1 MHGERIRQARELSA
15 LTQLELARRSG
26 VAQSAI
32 AQIEAGVYVPSDSV
46 LQAIALQ
53 TGFDIGF
60 LRQEKP
66 PAEFPIGSCLYRA
79 QAKVSPKDKARAHRI
94 AQLIFEVVLAMR
106 SKLRDVPALIPR
118 TSEPPEVAAQ
128 IARASLGFSPES
140 PIPNLMGAI
149 ERAGVLVLKLPVVVK
164 GFDGFSSWVGL
175 NHDIPVICL
184 LSGSK
189 GYRQRFTLG
198 EELCHLIK
206 HNPLRC
212 TVADADDEARQ
223 FVGELLLPEDVV
235 REEIS
240 EPITLS
246 SLWPHRQRHMVSLQ
260 FLIRRVLNLD
270 MISPNQYK
278 YLNMQISTRGWKQEE
293 PGDAAIIQEQPKML
307 AKMIEVVYGT
317 PPDFRR
323 IKQDTGGVPIPL
335 LRSLLGFTTLDDPE
349 PSRKI
354 LHFQKRA
361 S

>member
-1 MHGERIRQARELSA
+1 MHGERIRQARELAA
-15 LTQLELARRSG
+15 LTQIDLARRSG
-26 VAQSAI
+26 IAQSAI

-46 LQAIALQ
+46 LEALALQ
-53 TGFDIGF
+53 TGFDVGF
-60 LRQEKP
+60 LKQGKP

-79 QAKVSPKDKARAHRI
+79 QAKVASKDKARAHRI
-94 AQLIFEVVLAMR
+94 AQLMFEVVLAMR
-106 SKLRDVPALIPR
+106 HKLRDVPVLIPR

-140 PIPNLMGAI
+140 PIPNLMAAI
-149 ERAGVLVLKLPVVVK
+149 ERAGVLVLRIPVVVE

-184 LSGSK
+184 LSGGT

-212 TVADADDEARQ
+212 TVSEADEEARR

-235 REEIS
+235 RAEIT

-246 SLWPHRQRHMVSLQ
+246 SLSPHRQRHRVSLQ
-260 FLIRRVLNLD
+260 FLIRRLFNLE
-270 MISPNQYK
+270 MITANQYK
-278 YLNMQISTRGWKQEE
+278 YLNMQISTRGWKKEE
-293 PGDAAIIQEQPKML
+293 PGDAAIVQEQPKML
-307 AKMIEVVYGT
+307 ARMIDVVYGK
-317 PPDFRR
+317 PPDFQR
-323 IKQDTGGVPIPL
+323 IKRDTGGAPIPL
-335 LRSLLGFTTLDDPE
+335 LRFLLGTPSEDPE
-349 PSRKI
+349 PNRKV
-354 LHFQKRA
+354 LVFQRRA